1 MAASS
6 SLHDSYA
13 YAETSDPHVEA
24 PQPASVAGRYD
35 PYVMIH
41 KGIRALITDTLLRA
55 GRMDPFDD
63 DDTTEVVGRIRDLA
77 RLAESHAHH
86 EERFIHAAMEARAPG
101 STDHAEDDHRT
112 HREALARLVAG
123 CDAVVRRTGAA
134 RAGAALD
141 LYRALALYVAKDLVH
156 MHAEETENNAV
167 LWGTYSDAELVAL
180 TERLVAA
187 VPPEENAIFAR
198 WMASASA
205 PAERAQLL
213 ANARGKMPP
222 PAFAGMLEAI
232 VSELRA
238 KDRGK
243 LEAALA

>member
-1 MAASS
+1 MNVSHSS
-6 SLHDSYA
+6 STRGTYIKA
-13 YAETSDPHVEA
+13 AEPHVDA
-24 PQPASVAGRYD
+24 PQPPSGAGRYD
-35 PYVMIH
+35 LYLMIH
-41 KGIRALITDTLLRA
+41 KGIRALTTDTLLRA

-63 DDTTEVVGRIRDLA
+63 DDTTEVVARVRDLA

-101 STDHAEDDHRT
+101 STRHVEDDHRT

-123 CDAVVRRTGAA
+123 CDAVARHTGAA
-134 RAGAALD
+134 RAAAALD
-141 LYRALALYVAKDLVH
+141 LYRALALYVAKDFVH
-156 MHAEETENNAV
+156 MHAEESENNAV
-167 LWGTYSDAELVAL
+167 LWATYSDAELVAL

-187 VPPEENAIFAR
+187 VPPEENAVFAR

-213 ANARGKMPP
+213 ANARRKMPAA
-222 PAFAGMLEAI
+222 AFAGMLQGI

>member
-1 MAASS
+1 MTATHSFSAQAGRAQAA
-6 SLHDSYA
+6 
-13 YAETSDPHVEA
+13 DPHVDA
-24 PQPASVAGRYD
+24 PQPASRRGRYD
-35 PYVMIH
+35 PYLMIH
-41 KGIRALITDTLLRA
+41 KGIRALITDALLRA

-63 DDTTEVVGRIRDLA
+63 EDTAEVVARIRDLA

-86 EERFIHAAMEARAPG
+86 EERFVHAAMEARAPG
-101 STDHAEDDHRT
+101 STRHVEEDHRT
-112 HREALARLVAG
+112 HRGALARLVAG
-123 CDAVVRRTGAA
+123 CDAVAKQTGAA
-134 RAGAALD
+134 RAAAALD
-141 LYRALALYVAKDLVH
+141 LYRALGLYVAKDLVH

-167 LWGTYSDAELVAL
+167 LWATYSDDELVAL

-187 VPPEENAIFAR
+187 VPPEQNAIFAR

-213 ANARGKMPP
+213 ANARGKMPA
-222 PAFAGMLEAI
+222 PAFAGMLQGI
-232 VSELRA
+232 LSELRA

>member
-1 MAASS
+1 MNASHSS
-6 SLHDSYA
+6 SIHGTQA
-13 YAETSDPHVEA
+13 NTTDPHGEA
-24 PQPASVAGRYD
+24 SETAPGAGRYD
-35 PYVMIH
+35 PYLMIH
-41 KGIRALITDTLLRA
+41 KGIRALVTDALVRA
-55 GRMDPFDD
+55 GRMDAFDH
-63 DDTTEVVGRIRDLA
+63 DDTADVVARVRDLA

-86 EERFIHAAMEARAPG
+86 EERFIHPAMEARAPG
-101 STDHAEDDHRT
+101 STRHVDEDHRT
-112 HREALARLVAG
+112 HRTALARLVAG
-123 CDAVVRRTGAA
+123 CDAVERQSGAA
-134 RAGAALD
+134 RAAAALE

-167 LWGTYSDAELVAL
+167 LWATHTDAELVAL

-187 VPPEENAIFAR
+187 IPPEQNAVFAR

-213 ANARGKMPP
+213 ANARGRMPA
-222 PAFAGMLEAI
+222 PAFAGMLQGI
-232 VSELRA
+232 LSELRA